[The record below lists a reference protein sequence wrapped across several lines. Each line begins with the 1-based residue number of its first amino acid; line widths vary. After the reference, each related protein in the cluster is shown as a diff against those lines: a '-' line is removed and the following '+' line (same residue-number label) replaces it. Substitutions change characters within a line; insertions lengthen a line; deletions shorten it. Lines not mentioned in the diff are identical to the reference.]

1 MKQRLNAKVSADA
14 ASAAC
19 YTNTDAI
26 YRNPHAVVNVN
37 APMGPRT
44 GNEGAHAAKRGNFLD
59 AKAERQPLA
68 DFVTNAFSRRAAELE
83 ANPGEHEVP
92 GAGSIDENSQVKRFA
107 ARKNR
112 YRD

>member
-1 MKQRLNAKVSADA
+1 MKTRILKKSSSDREPVAEHYLGRLSG
-14 ASAAC
+14 
-19 YTNTDAI
+19 
-26 YRNPHAVVNVN
+26 NPHAVDNVN

-59 AKAERQPLA
+59 AKAEREPLA
-68 DFVTNAFSRRAAELE
+68 EQVLSAFSSRARELE
-83 ANPGEHEVP
+83 ANPGEHETP
-92 GAGSIDENSQVKRFA
+92 GSGGIDSNSQVRRFA

>member
-1 MKQRLNAKVSADA
+1 MKTRTLKRASADRELTEEHYLGRF
-14 ASAAC
+14 SG
-19 YTNTDAI
+19 
-26 YRNPHAVVNVN
+26 NPHAVDNVN

-68 DFVTNAFSRRAAELE
+68 DSVTNAFSRRAAELE
-83 ANPGEHEVP
+83 ANPGEHEVA
-92 GAGSIDENSQVKRFA
+92 GEGSIDENSQVKRFA